1 MKYVKVAL
9 VCLLKVL
16 VFLLSIDSE
25 DKNTKQIDRFDNP
38 DSDPYH
44 DGSWEDVFG
53 TVYSKGID
61 GKHYDASGS
70 TWKG

>member
-16 VFLLSIDSE
+16 VFLLSIDSK
-25 DKNTKQIDRFDNP
+25 DNNTKQIDWIDNP

-44 DGSWEDVFG
+44 DGDWEDVCG